1 MSDLLDG
8 EAMTDRIRL
17 GIVGAAGR
25 GMGYRI
31 PATEDER
38 VTVQAVC
45 DIVREGAERAREAF
59 DAEEA
64 YTDFHAML
72 WEAPLDAVLIATP
85 VEHHVAQSVAAL
97 KRDLDVLCEV
107 PAGRT
112 VEECRELVEAV
123 DRSSGTFMLA
133 ENDVFRRE
141 WMLVAEL
148 VADGRFGDVY
158 YARSE
163 RVTNGKDHIE
173 EALWRRTWR
182 VERNGVTYPTH
193 NLGPVGRW
201 FPDDRIE
208 RVACAGS
215 GHHHL
220 DPRGDSYD
228 QEDTVVM
235 LGKTENDCLLVHRQD
250 ILSERPA
257 AGYRF
262 ELQGTKGCFES
273 AAHPEDTHR
282 ISLAGRNGDDHE
294 WEPLE
299 EYADSH
305 LPECW
310 RDIPDVA
317 RETGRDGGDYLVFE
331 GFIDALVSGS
341 EPPIDVHE
349 GLDMTLPGLV
359 SQRSIDRDGEWVRVP
374 DSREW

>member
-1 MSDLLDG
+1 
-8 EAMTDRIRL
+8 MTDQIQL

-25 GMGYRI
+25 GMGYQI
-31 PATEDER
+31 PATEDKR
-38 VTVQAVC
+38 VKVEAVC
-45 DIVREGAERAREAF
+45 DIVQEGAERAQKAF

-64 YTDFHAML
+64 YTDFHTMI
-72 WEAPLDAVLIATP
+72 WEASLDTVLIATP

-97 KRDLDVLCEV
+97 KRDLNVLCEV

-112 VEECRELVEAV
+112 INECRDLVEAV
-123 DRSSGTFMLA
+123 NQSSGMFMLA

-148 VADGRFGDVY
+148 VSDGRFGDVY

-201 FPDDRIE
+201 FLNDRIE

-215 GHHHL
+215 GHHNI
-220 DPRGDSYD
+220 DPRGDPYD

-235 LGKTENDCLLVHRQD
+235 LGKTENDCLIVHRQD

-273 AAHPEDTHR
+273 AAHSDDTHW
-282 ISLAGRNGDDHE
+282 ISFADRNENGRN

-299 EYADSH
+299 EYADEY

-310 RDIPDVA
+310 QNIPDIA
-317 RETGRDGGDYLVFE
+317 RETGRNGGDYLVFE
-331 GFIDALVSGS
+331 AFIDALVSDS
-341 EPPIDVHE
+341 DPAIDIHE

-359 SQRSIDRDGEWVRVP
+359 SQQSIDSDGEWVHVP